1 MAAELVGYQLT
12 VENIVDHHIANWL
25 GDPNKQQVIID
36 AGMGW
41 GKVGYKLR
49 GGYPEHKL
57 KIYGYDV
64 YEPAMKFAA
73 ELGNAYSEIRALDLG
88 KVDFPH
94 SDKVADVGISLG
106 VLAHLTKEEG
116 FHLLKELDRVCKHFI
131 VTAPTV
137 LFQHRSHG
145 NDPNIEPL
153 RHKSFW
159 SAQDFMQSHMHVR
172 GWGIRDRTE
181 KSTFLDTFF
190 SPWTYALSA
199 IHPRLSWFSG
209 GLVAWK

>member
-1 MAAELVGYQLT
+1 MT
-12 VENIVDHHIANWL
+12 VENIVDRHIAKWL
-25 GDPNKQQVIID
+25 KDESKQYNIID

-41 GKVGYKLR
+41 GKVGFKLR
-49 GGYPEHKL
+49 GAYPEHNL
-57 KIYGYDV
+57 RIYGYDV
-64 YEPAMKFAA
+64 YEPAMNFAS
-73 ELGNAYSEIRALDLG
+73 ELGSAYFEIKKLDLG
-88 KVDFPH
+88 KGRFPH
-94 SDKVADVGISLG
+94 SDKEVDIGISLG

-116 FHLLKELDRVCKHFI
+116 FHLIEELNRVCKNFV

-137 LFQHRSHG
+137 FFQHKSHG
-145 NDPNIEPL
+145 NDPDLEPL
-153 RHKSFW
+153 RHKSWW
-159 SAQDFMQSHMHVR
+159 SPQDFLRFHMHVR
-172 GWGIRDRTE
+172 GWGIRGRTE